1 MLILVN
7 TDGFD
12 GHHKERFGRALPR
25 SKPGRVLRRV
35 SELGRQQSYP
45 LALIPSPQ
53 NGEDLMSLDE
63 LKAEAMKLSPES
75 RAELAHAL
83 LLSLDD
89 LSKPKSRSC
98 GWKRLSAG

>member
-1 MLILVN
+1 MNRLGPGFTDGCCLLPLSYHSEGQSAAAVLILVN

-45 LALIPSPQ
+45 LA
-53 NGEDLMSLDE
+53 
-63 LKAEAMKLSPES
+63 
-75 RAELAHAL
+75 
-83 LLSLDD
+83 
-89 LSKPKSRSC
+89 
-98 GWKRLSAG
+98 